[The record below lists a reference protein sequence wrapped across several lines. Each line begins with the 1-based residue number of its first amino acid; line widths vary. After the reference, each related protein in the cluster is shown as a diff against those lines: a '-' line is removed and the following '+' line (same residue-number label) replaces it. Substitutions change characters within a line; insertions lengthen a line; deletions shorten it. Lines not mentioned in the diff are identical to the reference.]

1 MSETIVVGGG
11 LVGSLLSMFLSR
23 RGHRVAVYDRMPDI
37 RKSSPNSG
45 RSINLTLCERGLK
58 VLDCIGVGDAVRT
71 LAVPV
76 YGRLIHD
83 VRGGL
88 TFQPYGNRREA
99 IYSIARAD
107 LNRVLLDYAE
117 REFGIGFHFDERCR
131 AVDLDS
137 PSIETEHTATGRIAT
152 RKVERIFASDGAYS
166 AVRMHMQKKIRLN
179 LSQQYWEQGYKELS
193 APNGARGGWMDEKN
207 VIHIWPRG
215 SYMLIGFPNV
225 DGSFT
230 CSLHLPFE
238 GPLSFDSI
246 RDERALLDFFEA
258 AFPDALAYMPRLT
271 GEFFTHPVNT
281 MVTIKCSP
289 WSYRGKV
296 SLIGDAAHSIF
307 PSYGQGANAGF
318 EDCAVLDECIGR
330 HGDDWATLLREFEER
345 RRPNT
350 NAIADL
356 CVEHFVELRDLVG
369 TPDFLLRK
377 EVERKLNEA
386 YPEKYKDLYSMITFT
401 CMPYTEALRID
412 REQRAIVERV
422 MSVEG
427 VGLKL
432 GSFEVE
438 RLIDSLMA
446 AVSAAPTDPSRSPT
460 KVLSESAAS

>member
-1 MSETIVVGGG
+1 MPETIVVGAG
-11 LVGSLLSMFLSR
+11 LVGSLLSMVLAK
-23 RGHRVAVYDRMPDI
+23 RGHRVEVYDRMPDI
-37 RKSSPNSG
+37 RKSDRNSG
-45 RSINLTLCERGLK
+45 RSINLTLCDRGLR
-58 VLDCIGVGDAVRT
+58 VLDAFGVGGDVRAR
-71 LAVPV
+71 AVPV

-83 VRGGL
+83 VHGGL

-99 IYSIARAD
+99 IHSIARAD

-117 REFGIGFHFDERCR
+117 GEFGVGFHFEERCR
-131 AVDLDS
+131 AVDLDA
-137 PSIETEHTATGRIAT
+137 PSIETEHAATGRVAV
-152 RKVERIFASDGAYS
+152 RRAERVFASDGAYS
-166 AVRMHMQKKIRLN
+166 AVRMHMQKKTRLN

-193 APNGARGGWMDEKN
+193 APADARGGWMEEKN

-215 SYMLIGFPNV
+215 SYMLIAFPNV

-238 GPLSFDSI
+238 GPLSFDSL
-246 RDERALLDFFEA
+246 RDERALLDFFEG
-258 AFPDALAYMPRLT
+258 AFPDAPAYMPRLV
-271 GEFFTHPVNT
+271 GEFFTHPVNP

-289 WSYRGKV
+289 WSYRGRV

-318 EDCAVLDECIGR
+318 EDCAAVDDCMAR
-330 HGDDWATLLREFEER
+330 HGDDWPAIMREFEER

-386 YPEKYKDLYSMITFT
+386 YPDKYKDLYSMITFT

-412 REQRAIVERV
+412 REQRAIVERI
-422 MSVEG
+422 MSAEG
-427 VGLKL
+427 AGLDP
-432 GSFEVE
+432 GGFGVE
-438 RLIDSLMA
+438 RLIDDLMA
-446 AVSAAPTDPSRSPT
+446 AR
-460 KVLSESAAS
+460 

>member
-1 MSETIVVGGG
+1 MSETIVVGAG
-11 LVGSLLSMFLSR
+11 LVGSLLSMFLSK
-23 RGHRVAVYDRMPDI
+23 RGHRVEVYDRMPDI
-37 RKSSPNSG
+37 RKGSANSG
-45 RSINLTLCERGLK
+45 RSINLTLCERGLR
-58 VLDCIGVGDAVRT
+58 VLDAVGVGDDVRA

-76 YGRLIHD
+76 YGRLMHD

-117 REFGIGFHFDERCR
+117 REFGIAFHFDERCR
-131 AVDLDS
+131 AVDLDA
-137 PSIETEHTATGRIAT
+137 PSVETEHAATGRVAV
-152 RKVERIFASDGAYS
+152 RRAERIFASDGAYS

-193 APNGARGGWMDEKN
+193 APRASGGGWADEKN

-238 GPLSFDSI
+238 GPLSFESI
-246 RDERALLDFFEA
+246 TGERALLDFFGA
-258 AFPDALAYMPRLT
+258 AFPDAVAHIPRLAE
-271 GEFFTHPVNT
+271 EFFTHPVNA

-289 WSYRGKV
+289 WSHRGKV

-318 EDCAVLDECIGR
+318 EDCAVLDECMAR
-330 HGDDWATLLREFEER
+330 HGDDWAALMRDFEER

-377 EVERKLNEA
+377 EVERRLNEA

-412 REQRAIVERV
+412 REQRAIVERI

-427 VGLKL
+427 VGPKL
-432 GSFEVE
+432 GGSEVD
-438 RLIDSLMA
+438 RLMDGLMA
-446 AVSAAPTDPSRSPT
+446 AVEAAPRARGHAG
-460 KVLSESAAS
+460 SER

>member
-1 MSETIVVGGG
+1 MSETIVVGAG
-11 LVGSLLSMFLSR
+11 LVGSLLSMFLAK
-23 RGHRVAVYDRMPDI
+23 RGHRVDVYDRQPDI
-37 RKSSPNSG
+37 RKSRRNSG
-45 RSINLTLCERGLK
+45 RSINLTLCDRGLK
-58 VLDCIGVGDAVRT
+58 VLDGVGVGDGVRAM
-71 LAVPV
+71 AVPV

-83 VRGGL
+83 LHGGL
-88 TFQPYGNRREA
+88 TFQPYGNHREA
-99 IYSIARAD
+99 IHSISRAD

-131 AVDLDS
+131 AVDLDA
-137 PSIETEHTATGRIAT
+137 PSIETEHTETGRVAC
-152 RKVERIFASDGAYS
+152 RRAERLFASDGAYS

-179 LSQQYWEQGYKELS
+179 LSQQYWEQGYKELR
-193 APNGARGGWMDEKN
+193 APHGAGGGWTEEKN

-215 SYMLIGFPNV
+215 SYMLIGFPNL

-246 RDERALLDFFEA
+246 RDERALRDFFEN
-258 AFPDALAYMPRLT
+258 AFPDAVAHLPRLT
-271 GEFFTHPVNT
+271 EEFFGHPVNT

-318 EDCAVLDECIGR
+318 EDCAVLDDCMAR
-330 HGDDWATLLREFEER
+330 HGDDWPALLREFEER

-412 REQRAIVERV
+412 REQREVVERI

-438 RLIDSLMA
+438 RLIDGLMA
-446 AVSAAPTDPSRSPT
+446 AR
-460 KVLSESAAS
+460 

>member
-1 MSETIVVGGG
+1 MSETIVIGAG
-11 LVGSLLSMFLSR
+11 LVGSLLSMFLSK
-23 RGHRVAVYDRMPDI
+23 RGHRIAVYDRMPDI
-37 RKSSPNSG
+37 RKSRPNSG
-45 RSINLTLCERGLK
+45 RSINLTLCERGLR
-58 VLDCIGVGDAVRT
+58 VLDSIGVGDDVRA

-88 TFQPYGNRREA
+88 TFQPYGNHREA
-99 IYSIARAD
+99 IYSIKRAD
-107 LNRVLLDYAE
+107 LNRVLLNHAE
-117 REFGIGFHFDERCR
+117 REFGIGFHFDEKCR

-137 PSIETEHTATGRIAT
+137 PSIETEHAATGRVAT
-152 RKVERIFASDGAYS
+152 HKVERIFASDGAYS
-166 AVRMHMQKKIRLN
+166 VVRMSMQKKVRLN
-179 LSQQYWEQGYKELS
+179 FSQQYWEQGYKELS
-193 APNGARGGWMDEKN
+193 APAEARGGWIEEKN
-207 VIHIWPRG
+207 VLHIWPRG

-230 CSLHLPFE
+230 CSLHLQFE

-246 RDERALLDFFEA
+246 RDERALLSFFKD
-258 AFPDALAYMPRLT
+258 AFPDAVDYIPRLT
-271 GEFFTHPVNT
+271 SEFFTHPVNP

-289 WSYRGKV
+289 WSYKGRV

-318 EDCAVLDECIGR
+318 EDCAVLDECMDSY
-330 HGDDWATLLREFEER
+330 GDDWTTLLRVFEER

-377 EVERKLNEA
+377 EVERRLNEA

-401 CMPYTEALRID
+401 CMPYTEALRIE
-412 REQRAIVERV
+412 REQRAIVEQI
-422 MSVEG
+422 MNVEG
-427 VGLKL
+427 VGCKL
-432 GSFEVE
+432 GSSEVD
-438 RLIDSLMA
+438 RLINNLMA
-446 AVSAAPTDPSRSPT
+446 AV
-460 KVLSESAAS
+460 